1 LLYSH
6 TREDGQILFFYP
18 GDSPRTVSVTGSF
31 CGWRTPGVAL
41 RRVSGGWAA
50 EVGPAPE
57 GSIAYKFL
65 VDGRWTADPV
75 NLTRDGDHEESNAL
89 LPRQGDRGTVLHLQ
103 FWSPALGEERKYTI
117 YLPPSHGE
125 RGRRFPTLYLLHG
138 LLDWERSWL
147 DKGALATTLDQ
158 MIRQGTLRETI
169 VVMPY
174 ENGLLYRGDTRIAD
188 YLARDLVGHIDRE
201 FATLPEQPAR
211 ALDGLSTGG
220 FTSLI
225 VGAWRP
231 MIFRSVGCMS
241 GSHDDRTFST
251 IRACADAMRS
261 AGQRYL
267 ISGGTEEPQL
277 GLFRAAH
284 RALAEAGLDPAW
296 REAPGGHDW
305 PLWRG
310 LLAAHLLHH
319 GRGLAH

>member
-1 LLYSH
+1 LLYSQA
-6 TREDGQILFFYP
+6 REDGRILFFFP
-18 GDSPRTVSVTGSF
+18 GESPRSVSVTGSF

-41 RRVSGGWAA
+41 RRVPGGWAA
-50 EVGPAPE
+50 EVEPAPQ
-57 GSIAYKFL
+57 GPIAYKFL

-89 LPRQGDRGTVLHLQ
+89 LPRQGGRGTILHLR

-125 RGRRFPTLYLLHG
+125 RGRRFPALYLLHG

-147 DKGALATTLDQ
+147 DKGALASTLDR
-158 MIRQGTLRETI
+158 MIRQGTLGETI

-174 ENGLLYRGDTRIAD
+174 ENGLLHRGDTRVAD
-188 YLARDLVGHIDRE
+188 YLARDLVGHIDHE
-201 FATLPEQPAR
+201 FATLPEQSAR

-231 MIFRSVGCMS
+231 TVFGSVGSMS

-251 IRACADAMRS
+251 IRACADAMRG

-267 ISGGTEEPQL
+267 ISGGTEEPQP
-277 GLFRAAH
+277 GLFRAVH
-284 RALAEAGLDPAW
+284 RALEEVGLDPAW

-310 LLAAHLLHH
+310 LLAAHLQHH
-319 GRGLAH
+319 DRGLAR